1 MNCPNCNKE
10 VSPDWNVCPHCG
22 YKPKKCSNPSCN
34 AGWLPQ
40 EARFC
45 PVCGRKINAEE
56 EREKAEEQRI
66 AEEARKKAELQRR
79 MAEEKKRQ
87 EEEAR
92 RKAEE
97 ETKRKEE
104 ERKKAEEQRIIEEVR
119 KKAELQRRMAE
130 EKKRQEEEARRKAE
144 EEARRKEEERKKA
157 EAKRIAEEERQKAEL
172 QRRMAEEKKRQ
183 EEEARRKA
191 EEEAKRMAEAR
202 RMAEERR
209 RQLLEDLRKAEERK
223 RKKRE
228 DVFLSI
234 IIIVFAPIWWPIL
247 FVKDHWKEIGETI
260 LGLMGLL
267 IIVALLVCFFAEINP
282 IKVLSNPKKMLSKPA
297 PLTTN
302 VVKKENG
309 DMEIFIG
316 DVSFLMKYVE
326 GGTFTMGCT
335 PEQGDDCEDCEFP
348 AHQVT
353 VSSFYMCETEVT
365 QALWKLVLE
374 DTRWKKLKG
383 KNPSHFVN
391 DMHPV
396 DYVNWVHCVG
406 FIQKLNEV
414 TGLKF
419 RLPTEAEWEYAA
431 RGGNRSQGYKYCGSN
446 SINDVAW
453 YDDNSNNTTHP
464 VKTKKANEIGLYDMS
479 GNVYEWCSDLFR
491 KKYYE
496 ESPSTNPKGPES
508 GEYANDHVLRGG
520 GWRNTPTVCRVSSRF
535 GFTNHPDETFGFRLA
550 LDQ

>member
-1 MNCPNCNKE
+1 MNCPKCNKE

-22 YKPKKCSNPSCN
+22 YIPKKCSNPNCN

-45 PVCGRKINAEE
+45 PVCGVKINAEE

-97 ETKRKEE
+97 E
-104 ERKKAEEQRIIEEVR
+104 
-119 KKAELQRRMAE
+119 
-130 EKKRQEEEARRKAE
+130 
-144 EEARRKEEERKKA
+144 ARRKEEERKKA
-157 EAKRIAEEERQKAEL
+157 EEEAKQMAED
-172 QRRMAEEKKRQ
+172 RRMA
-183 EEEARRKA
+183 A
-191 EEEAKRMAEAR
+191 
-202 RMAEERR
+202 ERR
-209 RQLLEDLRKAEERK
+209 RQELEDLRKAEEKK

-228 DVFLSI
+228 YVLFFI
-234 IIIVFAPIWWPIL
+234 IAIVFAPIWWPIL
-247 FVKDHWKEIGETI
+247 FVKDHWREIGETI
-260 LGLMGLL
+260 LGLMGFLVV
-267 IIVALLVCFFAEINP
+267 VALLVCFFAGINP

-297 PLTTN
+297 PLTAN

-335 PEQGDDCEDCEFP
+335 PEQGENCEDCESP

-353 VSSFYMCETEVT
+353 VSSFYMCETEAT
-365 QALWKLVLE
+365 QALWELVVE
-374 DTRWKKLKG
+374 DTWWKKLEG

-396 DYVNWVHCVG
+396 DYVSCWDCVG

-419 RLPTEAEWEYAA
+419 RLPTEVEWEYAA

-453 YDDNSNNTTHP
+453 YDGNSNNTTHP

-479 GNVYEWCSDLFR
+479 GNVYEWCSDLFL

-496 ESPSTNPKGPES
+496 ESPSTNPKGPNI
-508 GEYANDHVLRGG
+508 GEYANCHVLRGG
-520 GWRNTPTVCRVSSRF
+520 GWRNTPTDCRVSSRF
-535 GFTNHPDETFGFRLA
+535 GFTPYRDETFGFRLA